1 MSYPKCHNYFW
12 TNSVYVTLKEDFYN
26 FGHASVG
33 NG

>member
-12 TNSVYVTLKEDFYN
+12 TNSVYVTLKDFYN